1 VWVGVARS
9 ARVFFL
15 PAQVLPLHFRHNK
28 LTSFQRQL
36 NLYGFQRIAKGS
48 EAGRY
53 KHEQFIR
60 GRPESA
66 AQIRREA
73 KDELGN
79 RVRPGG
85 PSGRSSGGHGGR
97 GGGFGNNVDDDDDDD
112 DDDGDDGGCDDYL
125 ASWRAQPPRPGGR
138 SGTRGHSHAALAVQ
152 QPAPERKLRPSHA
165 PRHQC
170 APAPRDEEKAS
181 RYAPGPDEEAED
193 DRSAALAMLN
203 IARSLSTESLK
214 PEALSLAAPD
224 EAVGLDPDA
233 GRGSG
238 GSGEGFSEG
247 FGEGGRIGGGFN
259 DGGGGL
265 LAALAASRLRESA
278 LSAQVARLVAK
289 VANLEAAL
297 HAPRHGSAGAG
308 GDQAPGDG
316 GGGEEGGDSDV
327 DGSVAGEKRRW
338 FVDARDGSGP
348 SDDGAEDDDE
358 AVAEDGE
365 ARKRAKKQSES
376 PPPSPG
382 ESSGS
387 AGSMPSP
394 ASSRST
400 SDRCL
405 SPAFA
410 DSSAVAAQVAGQ

>member
-1 VWVGVARS
+1 
-9 ARVFFL
+9 
-15 PAQVLPLHFRHNK
+15 
-28 LTSFQRQL
+28 
-36 NLYGFQRIAKGS
+36 
-48 EAGRY
+48 
-53 KHEQFIR
+53 
-60 GRPESA
+60 
-66 AQIRREA
+66 
-73 KDELGN
+73 
-79 RVRPGG
+79 
-85 PSGRSSGGHGGR
+85 
-97 GGGFGNNVDDDDDDD
+97 
-112 DDDGDDGGCDDYL
+112 
-125 ASWRAQPPRPGGR
+125 
-138 SGTRGHSHAALAVQ
+138 
-152 QPAPERKLRPSHA
+152 
-165 PRHQC
+165 
-170 APAPRDEEKAS
+170 
-181 RYAPGPDEEAED
+181 
-193 DRSAALAMLN
+193 MLN

-224 EAVGLDPDA
+224 EGVGSDPDA
-233 GRGSG
+233 GLGSG
-238 GSGEGFSEG
+238 GFSEGFGEG

-297 HAPRHGSAGAG
+297 RAPRLGSAG
-308 GDQAPGDG
+308 DEQAPGG
-316 GGGEEGGDSDV
+316 GRGGEEGGDSDG

-348 SDDGAEDDDE
+348 SGDGAAD
-358 AVAEDGE
+358 DGE

-382 ESSGS
+382 DSSGS

-410 DSSAVAAQVAGQ
+410 DSSAMAAQVAGQ